1 MGILIWVFSM
11 HSENGRISRQASPTK
26 SAHSEQCVTSKC
38 YPCSIP
44 VNREMAKPLMVD
56 QWVIV
61 TLLRHTIAWGFL
73 FSESFSKKYL
83 GGRIQ
88 RTNNKKVQR
97 NFQNFFHILNLHDLS
112 FQSITQLPNFQ
123 NLDIFP
129 LRCHIVN
136 PG

>member
-11 HSENGRISRQASPTK
+11 HFENGRISRQASPTK

-97 NFQNFFHILNLHDLS
+97 NFPNFFHIKSTWLKLPIHNIITKFSKYWHIS
-112 FQSITQLPNFQ
+112 FN
-123 NLDIFP
+123 
-129 LRCHIVN
+129 
-136 PG
+136 